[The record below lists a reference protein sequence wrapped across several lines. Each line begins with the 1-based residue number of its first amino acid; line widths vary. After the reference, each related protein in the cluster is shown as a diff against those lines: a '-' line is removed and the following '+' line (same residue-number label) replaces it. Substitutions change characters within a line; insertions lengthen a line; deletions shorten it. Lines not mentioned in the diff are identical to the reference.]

1 MRFADALAELD
12 TRQPEHMPEP
22 DLDRI
27 SALAALLDDPQLTYP
42 TIHVTGTNGKTTTAR
57 LVTALACEHGLS
69 TGLFTSPHLTSVT
82 ERFVV
87 CVERMRE
94 EEFGEEYGHLVPYL
108 ETVDERV
115 GRVTYFEALTALA
128 YLWFADKPVGL
139 GVFEVGMGGEWDA
152 TNLVA
157 GDVAVLC
164 PIAMDHVAVL
174 GPTLADIAREKAGI
188 VKQGKVAVVREQAPE
203 ALAVIRD
210 RCEGFI
216 ASMVLEGREWALES
230 RVPAVGG
237 QALTVHGLGATYED
251 LVLPIHGEHAAH
263 SAAAAVAA
271 LEALLERPLDAEAI
285 RRAFARAVVPG
296 RLEVI
301 ARHPL
306 IVLDGAH
313 NPAAAEALAA
323 ALPETFSWDRLRL
336 VAGVFTNKDLDGIA
350 ERLAPLADQV
360 YACATPSVRARL
372 PSEVADAFGR
382 NGVPARAFPDVREAL
397 DAARADAREG
407 DLILVTGS
415 LYTVADARRA
425 LVAGAPPEVRGRGSA
440 QEEP

>member
-1 MRFADALAELD
+1 MRFADALAQLSA
-12 TRQPEHMPEP
+12 RQPEHMPEP

-27 SALAALLDDPQLTYP
+27 HALAELLDDPQLTYP
-42 TIHVTGTNGKTTTAR
+42 TVHVTGTNGKTTTAR
-57 LVTALACEHGLS
+57 LATALACEHGLR

-87 CVERMRE
+87 CGERMAE
-94 EEFGEEYGHLVPYL
+94 EEFGEEYEHLMPYL
-108 ETVDERV
+108 ETVDGRV
-115 GRVTYFEALTALA
+115 GRVTYFEALTALG
-128 YLWFADKPVGL
+128 YLWFADRPVDL

-164 PIAMDHVAVL
+164 PIGMDHVAEL

-188 VKQGKVAVVREQAPE
+188 VKQGKVAVVREQPPE

-210 RCEGFI
+210 RCEEMI
-216 ASMVLEGREWALES
+216 ASLVLEGREWALES

-237 QALTVHGLGATYED
+237 QALTVHGLGATYRD
-251 LVLPIHGEHAAH
+251 LLLPIHGEHAAH
-263 SAAAAVAA
+263 SAAAAIAA
-271 LEALLERPLDAEAI
+271 LEALLERPLDEDAV
-285 RRAFARAVVPG
+285 RRALDRSTAPG
-296 RLEVI
+296 RLEVVG
-301 ARHPL
+301 RHPL

-323 ALPETFSWDRLRL
+323 ALPETFTWDRLHV
-336 VAGVFTNKDLDGIA
+336 VAGVFSNKDLEGIV
-350 ERLAPLADQV
+350 ERLAPLADRA
-360 YACATPSVRARL
+360 YACATASVRARP
-372 PSEVADAFGR
+372 PSELADAFER
-382 NGVPARAFPDVREAL
+382 RGVPVRAFNDVRAAL
-397 DAARADAREG
+397 DAALAEAGET

-425 LVAGAPPEVRGRGSA
+425 LVAGAPPEVRDSGPA